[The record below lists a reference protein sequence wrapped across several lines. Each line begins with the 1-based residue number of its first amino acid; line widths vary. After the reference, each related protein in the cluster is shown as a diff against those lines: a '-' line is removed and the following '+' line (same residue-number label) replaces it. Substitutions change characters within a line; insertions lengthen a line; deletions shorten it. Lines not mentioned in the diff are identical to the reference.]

1 MVSSAVS
8 SRALA
13 GSLGSLSAETPY
25 RAETHRFRSAWFAHC
40 SLVVSSAPDE
50 TSESLLLQQF
60 PMVVVRAAVLLYEFR
75 AAARPAAVKEVA

>member
-13 GSLGSLSAETPY
+13 GSLGSLSAETTHG
-25 RAETHRFRSAWFAHC
+25 AETHRSVALFAHC

-50 TSESLLLQQF
+50 TPESLLLQRF
-60 PMVVVRAAVLLYEFR
+60 PMVVVRAAVLLYKFGT
-75 AAARPAAVKEVA
+75 AARKLAGVSEAT